1 MTALDIPN
9 GAWIFV
15 GDGRK
20 AVVFQN
26 QGDETLPDFR
36 VVEFH
41 ERRSPGTRD
50 QGTDRPGRA
59 YSSAGRRS
67 AVEQT
72 DWHHVDEVRFVSEM
86 ADLLYQAAHAG
97 AFDKLVLVAPAK
109 VLGQLRDELHQ
120 EVTKRVIAEV
130 GKDLVNL
137 EVGEVEKHL
146 TARG

>member
-1 MTALDIPN
+1 MTARSIPN

-26 QGDETLPDFR
+26 HGDETMPDFR

-50 QGTDRPGRA
+50 QGSDRPGRA
-59 YSSAGRRS
+59 YSSGGRRS

-72 DWHHVDEVRFVSEM
+72 DWHHVDEVRFVSEI
-86 ADLLYQAAHAG
+86 ADLLYQAAHTG
-97 AFDKLVLVAPAK
+97 AFDKLVLVAPPK

-120 EVTKRVIAEV
+120 EVTKRVVGEV
-130 GKDLVNL
+130 GKDLVNM
-137 EVGEVEKHL
+137 EVAEVERLL
-146 TARG
+146 TGRG